1 MRFFAFRFGLAK
13 YGRSAVLPRCT
24 PGEAVYGCN
33 RLQVHESNCEGN
45 MLPPKALAH
54 PWAWTLRQRL
64 RPPALPRSAHLLAAA
79 VIEPSGAAHSLAPV
93 PVRQS

>member
-1 MRFFAFRFGLAK
+1 
-13 YGRSAVLPRCT
+13 
-24 PGEAVYGCN
+24 
-33 RLQVHESNCEGN
+33 

-79 VIEPSGAAHSLAPV
+79 VIEPSEPPTHSLRYRSDRADEHGSWV
-93 PVRQS
+93 DDVGHCIHVS

>member
-1 MRFFAFRFGLAK
+1 
-13 YGRSAVLPRCT
+13 
-24 PGEAVYGCN
+24 
-33 RLQVHESNCEGN
+33 

-79 VIEPSGAAHSLAPV
+79 VIEPSGAAHSLAPSGTGQTELTSTGLGSTMSATV
-93 PVRQS
+93 STCLKT